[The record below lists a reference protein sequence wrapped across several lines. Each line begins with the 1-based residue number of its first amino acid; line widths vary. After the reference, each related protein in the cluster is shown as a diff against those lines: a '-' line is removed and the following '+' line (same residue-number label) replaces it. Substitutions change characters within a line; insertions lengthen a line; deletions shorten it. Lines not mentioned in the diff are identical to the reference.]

1 MKVNRKAVG
10 FAVASAVVGML
21 ATGYQFTGDS
31 DKKDEGSVKCAGI
44 NSCKG
49 TGACGAADG
58 SHACAGKNEC
68 KGKGWIMTAT
78 EKECTDASGTVVKE
92 KKKGAEEKK
101 AT

>member
-21 ATGYQFTGDS
+21 ATGYQFTGDAA
-31 DKKDEGSVKCAGI
+31 KKDEGTVKCAGI

-58 SHACAGKNEC
+58 SHSCAGKNEC
-68 KGKGWIMTAT
+68 KGKGWVKVKT
-78 EKECTDASGTVVKE
+78 EKDCTDKGGTVMKDKE
-92 KKKGAEEKK
+92 AK
-101 AT
+101 